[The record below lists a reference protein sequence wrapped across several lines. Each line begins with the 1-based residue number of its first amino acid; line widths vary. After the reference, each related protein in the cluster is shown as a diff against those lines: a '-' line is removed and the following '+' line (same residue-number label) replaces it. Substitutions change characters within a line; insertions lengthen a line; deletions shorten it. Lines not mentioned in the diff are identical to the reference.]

1 MNMTAKCFAIMNGL
15 PMYNQRAK
23 VGNVIINDI
32 ITYRVK
38 GKWIFSVV
46 TGTTPSSIKVIDLN
60 CEITADSVR
69 FYRKNDVK
77 NPTTDCARTDD
88 RRIFKV
94 GNITYL

>member
-1 MNMTAKCFAIMNGL
+1 MNTTTECFAVMNGL

-46 TGTTPSSIKVIDLN
+46 TGTTPSSIKVIDLDSD
-60 CEITADSVR
+60 ITAYSVR
-69 FYRKNDVK
+69 FYYKNVK
-77 NPTTDCARTDD
+77 NCTTDNVLTDD

>member
-1 MNMTAKCFAIMNGL
+1 MNTTTECFAVMNGL

-32 ITYRVK
+32 ITYRVG

-46 TGTTPSSIKVIDLN
+46 TGSTPSSINVNDLN

-69 FYRKNDVK
+69 FYRKNMT
-77 NPTTDCARTDD
+77 NCTTNNKLTDD

>member
-1 MNMTAKCFAIMNGL
+1 MTTKCFAIMDGL

-46 TGTTPSSIKVIDLN
+46 TGTTPVTIKVSDLN

-77 NPTTDCARTDD
+77 NPTTKCGLTDD
-88 RRIFKV
+88 RCIFKV
-94 GNITYL
+94 GNITYV